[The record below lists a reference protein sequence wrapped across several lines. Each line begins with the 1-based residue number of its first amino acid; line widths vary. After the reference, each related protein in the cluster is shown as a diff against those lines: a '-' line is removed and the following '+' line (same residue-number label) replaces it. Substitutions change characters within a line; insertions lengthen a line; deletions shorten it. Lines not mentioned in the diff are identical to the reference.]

1 MGANASHGNELG
13 DHAVLFFK
21 DMFGFLFAKRSR
33 LIFIPFL
40 VLLLL
45 FVGVLVVSEGTAWA
59 PLIYAVF

>member
-1 MGANASHGNELG
+1 MLAIWTIG
-13 DHAVLFFK
+13 DPAVLFFK